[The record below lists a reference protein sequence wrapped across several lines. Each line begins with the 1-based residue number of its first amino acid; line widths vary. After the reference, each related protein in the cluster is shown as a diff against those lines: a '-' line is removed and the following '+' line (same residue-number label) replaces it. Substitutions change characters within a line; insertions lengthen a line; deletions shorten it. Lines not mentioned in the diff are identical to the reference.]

1 MELER
6 IRARYGE
13 KIEAFR
19 AAAHRC
25 PELGKEEHETTAL
38 IRRQMLALGT
48 EELETGLPTGA
59 AFRFR
64 GSGAGR
70 TVVLRADID
79 GLPVE
84 EPENSP
90 IRSAYPGRMHACGHD
105 VHMASLY
112 GAAMLLK
119 ERGELPG
126 DVVFL
131 FQPAEETTGG
141 AASVIAS
148 GLLECVGAN
157 CVIGLHNMPSMPVGV
172 VGVREGALMSAKDSF
187 RITIHGRGGS
197 GAAPEKCAD
206 PIVAS
211 AAVIV
216 GIQTIVSR
224 NVSPL
229 DMAVVSVCSIH
240 GGRTDN
246 RIEDGVTLD
255 GSFRTFRRETRT
267 LIMERLRRIAADCAQ
282 GYDCTATV
290 VFSDETP
297 AVVNDASL
305 LGAATRAANAVGCVV
320 RPELAMI
327 SEDFSAYCERVPSFF
342 FFLGSG
348 ENENS
353 APLHSANYRAHP
365 DAALYGA
372 ALLACAAIEA
382 GADGTKNE
390 A

>member
-1 MELER
+1 MVCSR
-6 IRARYGE
+6 KGW
-13 KIEAFR
+13 
-19 AAAHRC
+19 
-25 PELGKEEHETTAL
+25 
-38 IRRQMLALGT
+38 Q
-48 EELETGLPTGA
+48 
-59 AFRFR
+59 
-64 GSGAGR
+64 
-70 TVVLRADID
+70 
-79 GLPVE
+79 
-84 EPENSP
+84 
-90 IRSAYPGRMHACGHD
+90 
-105 VHMASLY
+105 
-112 GAAMLLK
+112 
-119 ERGELPG
+119 
-126 DVVFL
+126 
-131 FQPAEETTGG
+131 
-141 AASVIAS
+141 
-148 GLLECVGAN
+148 
-157 CVIGLHNMPSMPVGV
+157 
-172 VGVREGALMSAKDSF
+172 
-187 RITIHGRGGS
+187 RGGH

-246 RIEDGVTLD
+246 RIEDDVTLD
-255 GSFRTFRRETRT
+255 GSFRTFHRETRT
-267 LIMERLRRIAADCAQ
+267 LIMERLRWIAADCAQ

-320 RPELAMI
+320 RPDLAMI

-382 GADGTKNE
+382 VRRRNKERSVNRTRRERSARRVKRLRFGCMPIIDREHAGTETKESSGRNGGFPLLPLLFRLCGY
-390 A
+390 AAVT